1 MAQMLSLLVDRVRDL
16 RIGLRPRR
24 VEPMRRA
31 DLMVPRRWWV
41 RFSSRG
47 SRRPWLRRPSVLPL
61 GVRREDDADESIVVD
76 IDGARRPLETLPF
89 VCRFV
94 VELAAESPGDCAV
107 DEAAFELGGARDVGI
122 VDGKD
127 STLSGC
133 GGLRTL
139 PARFRLRT
147 LPARAIGAEP
157 VLPVAAAAA
166 AFASTSSSSSSDTQR
181 SHRIQPRKVPK
192 LLQLTTDTWDTRTL
206 YMALK
211 QTMKMVTAQTCCNMT
226 VESATSGQKSYG
238 LRRGFRWRFSRNVT
252 WSV

>member
-31 DLMVPRRWWV
+31 DLIVPRRWWV

-47 SRRPWLRRPSVLPL
+47 SSRSWLRRPSVLPL
-61 GVRREDDADESIVVD
+61 GVKRDDDADESIVVD
-76 IDGARRPLETLPF
+76 VDGARRPLEMLPF
-89 VCRFV
+89 VCKFV
-94 VELAAESPGDCAV
+94 VELAAEFPGECALE
-107 DEAAFELGGARDVGI
+107 DATFELEGTRDVGI

-147 LPARAIGAEP
+147 LPDRTTGTGPA
-157 VLPVAAAAA
+157 LPVAAAAA

-181 SHRIQPRKVPK
+181 SQRIQPKKVPK
-192 LLQLTTDTWDTRTL
+192 LLQLTTDTWDTR
-206 YMALK
+206 AL
-211 QTMKMVTAQTCCNMT
+211 
-226 VESATSGQKSYG
+226 
-238 LRRGFRWRFSRNVT
+238 
-252 WSV
+252 